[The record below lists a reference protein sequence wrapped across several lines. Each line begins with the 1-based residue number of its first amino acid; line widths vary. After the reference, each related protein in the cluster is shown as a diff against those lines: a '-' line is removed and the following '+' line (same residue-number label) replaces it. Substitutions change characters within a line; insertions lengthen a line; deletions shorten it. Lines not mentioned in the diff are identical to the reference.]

1 MCNENENRQN
11 MIHKDLLEACKKGDS
26 MAQMKIY
33 QLYYKPMFHASLR
46 ILGDRMEAEDVM
58 QDAFLIAFKNVSS
71 IDVNISFGGW
81 LKRIV
86 VNRSLDV
93 LRKRKPQVELV
104 ADYPD
109 EIQPDSGFLS
119 DEEPIE
125 EKVEKVRRALKKL
138 PEKYRLVLSL
148 NLFEGYD
155 HDEIGQIL
163 GVTPSTSRAQLS
175 RGKQKLLHMMS
186 ALTVLGLLLAVI

>member
-1 MCNENENRQN
+1 MHQ
-11 MIHKDLLEACKKGDS
+11 DLLDACKRGDTR
-26 MAQMKIY
+26 AQMKIY
-33 QLYYKPMFHASLR
+33 KLYYRPMYQVSRR
-46 ILGDRMEAEDVM
+46 ILGDAMEAEDVM
-58 QDAFLIAFKNVSS
+58 QEAFLVAFRNIGAIDLNV
-71 IDVNISFGGW
+71 SFGGW

-86 VNRSLDV
+86 INRSLDA

-109 EIQPDSGFLS
+109 EISAESSYPS
-119 DEEPIE
+119 EEGTTE
-125 EKVEKVRRALKKL
+125 EMVEKIRRALDRL
-138 PEKYRLVLSL
+138 PEKYRVVLSL

-175 RGKQKLLHMMS
+175 RGKQKLLQLM
-186 ALTVLGLLLAVI
+186 TG

>member
-1 MCNENENRQN
+1 MKTATGHNLMHQ
-11 MIHKDLLEACKKGDS
+11 DLLEACKRGDS
-26 MAQMKIY
+26 KAQMEIY
-33 QLYYKPMFHASLR
+33 RLYYKPMYHVSLR
-46 ILGDRMEAEDVM
+46 ILGDTMEAEDVM
-58 QDAFLIAFKNVSS
+58 QEAFLVAFRS
-71 IDVNISFGGW
+71 IRSMDLNISFGGW

-86 VNRSLDV
+86 VNRSLDTV
-93 LRKRKPQVELV
+93 RKRKPQVELV

-109 EIQPDSGFLS
+109 EVPSESYYQA
-119 DEEPIE
+119 EEGTIE
-125 EKVEKVRRALKKL
+125 EKVEKVRRALDKL

-175 RGKQKLLHMMS
+175 RGKQKLLQLM
-186 ALTVLGLLLAVI
+186 TG

>member
-1 MCNENENRQN
+1 METTIANNL
-11 MIHKDLLEACKKGDS
+11 IHKDLLEACRKGDS
-26 MAQMKIY
+26 KAQMKIY
-33 QLYYKPMFHASLR
+33 RLYYKPMYHVSLR
-46 ILGDRMEAEDVM
+46 ILGDTMEAEDVM
-58 QDAFLIAFKNVSS
+58 QEAFLVAFKNIGS
-71 IDVNISFGGW
+71 IDLNVSFGGW

-86 VNRSLDV
+86 VNRSLDA
-93 LRKRKPQVELV
+93 LRKRKPQLELV

-109 EIQPDSGFLS
+109 EIPSESWHQP
-119 DEEPIE
+119 EEGTIE
-125 EKVEKVRRALKKL
+125 EKVEKVRRALEKL

-175 RGKQKLLHMMS
+175 RGKQKLLQMM
-186 ALTVLGLLLAVI
+186 AG